1 MLWKVLEL
9 ALNINYFPSILLNVD
24 DFFISYNKVDKLWAV
39 WVAWALEEKGYSVII
54 QEWDFLPGNNFAVCI
69 HNALKKARDL
79 ISILSPDY
87 LTSDYCQ
94 AEWTSKFCEDP
105 AGAERKIIPIRV
117 RKTAIDGLLLAR
129 GYIDLVGL
137 EEEQAKETLLRG
149 VSSERAKPTL
159 PPRYPGVEIALK
171 RPKFPGTLP
180 EIWNVPFLRNIN
192 FTGRNGFFQAIE
204 TSLDPQIPLPR
215 VIAIHGLSGT
225 GKTQILVEY
234 AYRSSAQ
241 YDLVWWIR
249 SESPITILSDYFDL
263 AKKLDLDIFDAE
275 EPKKRIDAIRRW
287 FETNGNWLLIFDNVK
302 RPEEITDFI
311 PRSATGVVLISS
323 IYPQWGEL
331 CKDTLISAFCRE
343 ESLEYIN
350 KRTKQNCKDE
360 SDLLAESLGDLPLA
374 LAQACAYIEA
384 KGLQISEYNSLYQK
398 YQTALL
404 DRSKTRDYPLS
415 LVKTLEISY
424 QEIESQ
430 SKVASELLSF
440 ICFFAPNNI
449 HICLLKGDPEAIQE
463 PLRSVLDDELLL
475 DDTLETLLNYSLIER
490 NGVNI
495 SVHRLVQLILR
506 NRLEESLKKQM
517 SAIVLKILCDK
528 CLFDFSDFN
537 NWPKVLPLL
546 PHALTTIEIA
556 ESLTLDGGMR
566 GFLLNQLGLYFNS
579 IGDYNAAAKAFKRS
593 LESFCADLDQEH
605 PIRARALT
613 NYVLA
618 LRNLKDPVQL
628 DAFVDELE
636 KSLEVLIRTFGPNSP
651 EVSPEYTALGLIFRD
666 IGGEKNLT
674 KAQKLF
680 FNAAAINRDNVEE
693 NPLRVST
700 DLSNL
705 ASVFQEIGGIDNL
718 IMARLFLE
726 EALDTDRK
734 YLGSDHPA
742 YAVHSNNYALILQ
755 DLGRIQRQRSLFE
768 SANTKLHEAHRILLD
783 KYGDQH
789 PETKKVLVNL
799 RNSDE
804 FLLKLDQK

>member
-1 MLWKVLEL
+1 M
-9 ALNINYFPSILLNVD
+9 A
-24 DFFISYNKVDKLWAV
+24 DFFISYNKVDKQWAE
-39 WVAWALEEKGYSVII
+39 WVAWALEEKDYSVLI
-54 QEWDFLPGNNFAVCI
+54 QEWDFRPGNNFAVRMDD
-69 HNALKKARDL
+69 ALKEASVL

-87 LTSDYCQ
+87 LASEYCQ

-105 AGAERKIIPIRV
+105 TGTQRTIIPIRV
-117 RKTAIDGLLLAR
+117 RKTAIDGLLQAR
-129 GYIDLVGL
+129 IYIDLVEL

-149 VSSERAKPTL
+149 VSSERAKPTH

-180 EIWNVPFLRNIN
+180 DIWNVPFFRNIN

-204 TSLDPQIPLPR
+204 TSLNPQMPSPR
-215 VIAIHGLSGT
+215 VLAIHGLSGT

-263 AKKLDLDIFDAE
+263 AKKLDLDIFDVE
-275 EPKKRIDAIRRW
+275 EPKKRIEIIRRW
-287 FETNGNWLLIFDNVK
+287 LETNGNWLLIFDNVK

-311 PRSATGVVLISS
+311 PNSATGVVLISS

-331 CKDTLISAFCRE
+331 CKDTLIPAFCRE
-343 ESLEYIN
+343 ESLEYIS
-350 KRTKQNCKDE
+350 KRTKQNCIGE
-360 SDLLAESLGDLPLA
+360 SEVLAESLGDLPLA

-384 KGLQISEYNSLYQK
+384 KGLQISEYNSLYLK
-398 YQTALL
+398 YQTTLL
-404 DRSKTRDYPLS
+404 DKSKTRDYPLS

-424 QEIESQ
+424 QEIASQ
-430 SKVASELLSF
+430 SKVASDLLSL

-449 HICLLKGDPEAIQE
+449 HLSLLKGDPEVIQE

-490 NGVNI
+490 NGAYI
-495 SVHRLVQLILR
+495 SIHRLVQLVLR
-506 NRLEESLKKQM
+506 NRLEEALKKQM
-517 SAIVLKILCDK
+517 CAIALKILSDK
-528 CLFDFSDFN
+528 CRFDFSDFN

-556 ESLTLDGGMR
+556 ESLTLDGGLR

-579 IGDYNAAAKAFKRS
+579 IGDYDAAAKAFKRS
-593 LESFCADLDQEH
+593 LESFSTDLDQEH
-605 PIRARALT
+605 LICVRVFT

-628 DAFVDELE
+628 GEYVDELD
-636 KSLEVLIRTFGPNSP
+636 KSLKILIRTFGPNSP
-651 EVSPEYTALGLIFRD
+651 AISPAYTALGLIFKD
-666 IGGEKNLT
+666 IGGGKNLT

-680 FNAAAINRDNVEE
+680 FNAYAINRDNVEE
-693 NPLRVST
+693 KPLWVST

-705 ASVFQEIGGIDNL
+705 ATVLQEIGGTDNL
-718 IMARLFLE
+718 IMARLSLE
-726 EALDTDRK
+726 EALDIDRK
-734 YLGSDHPA
+734 YLGSDHPV
-742 YAVHSNNYALILQ
+742 YAVHLNNYALILQ
-755 DLGRIQRQRSLFE
+755 DLGRIQGQRSLSE
-768 SANTKLHEAHRILLD
+768 SANKNFHEAYRILLD

-789 PETKKVLVNL
+789 PETRKVSENL
-799 RNSDE
+799 RNSDK
-804 FLLKLDQK
+804 FLLKIDQK